1 MIKRLVIDVD
11 NTIIL
16 WNEEYTSALKKVMK
30 EYNLNVDYKIID
42 NIIEVQ
48 EKVYNRMDKN
58 HLLNDINKECNL
70 DLNIDFIDKL
80 LEYQRDLA
88 PEKDGNFIEL
98 FKYLSNKYELVM
110 LTNYYVE
117 PQIGRLKKLGI
128 DIYFKEFYG
137 GDIVPLKPS
146 SEAFYKAI
154 GSHKPEECIMIGDSI
169 PYDIEGALNI
179 GMNVI
184 LVDLLDKIKEE
195 KKYKIIKNLYELKNI
210 L

>member
-88 PEKDGNFIEL
+88 PEKDEKFIEL
-98 FKYLSNKYELVM
+98 FKYLSSKYELVM
-110 LTNYYVE
+110 LTNYYTDTQV
-117 PQIGRLKKLGI
+117 GRLKKLGI
-128 DIYFKEFYG
+128 DSYFKEFYG

-146 SEAFYKAI
+146 KDAFYKAI
-154 GSHKPEECIMIGDSI
+154 GNHKSEECIMIGDSI

-184 LVDLLDKIKEE
+184 LVDLLNKIKEE
-195 KKYKIIKNLYELKNI
+195 KEYKIIRNLYELKNI